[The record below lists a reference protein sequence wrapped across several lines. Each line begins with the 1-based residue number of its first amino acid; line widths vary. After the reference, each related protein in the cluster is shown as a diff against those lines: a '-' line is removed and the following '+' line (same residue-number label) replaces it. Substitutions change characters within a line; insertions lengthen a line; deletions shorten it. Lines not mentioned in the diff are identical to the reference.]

1 MEMKLLPGKI
11 KQHWFFHKVTKRGVG
26 KQGHGRETR
35 VTWAGPGR
43 GGGSRRAVL
52 VTGWTGQQLVYAGH
66 RKAELR
72 GRFPLWEALM
82 RSGRCVPAV
91 SSPSSHPRL
100 YGRNTNLLQGSW
112 LQSTG
117 TETLVLQ
124 GHLRLVSLTSV
135 QPLVPCRHKSERVR
149 LIIISPPPLTE
160 TNHFLLKARRE
171 RAHLPHKQIVPVTQ
185 LTQGSMCT
193 PACCRR
199 GLRHPRPAVREPSA
213 TCSPVWQQPVPS
225 TRCVLE
231 KAASLAFLIS
241 SCTTTACSM
250 LKRYYNI

>member
-149 LIIISPPPLTE
+149 LIIISPPPPHRNKSLPAQSTQ
-160 TNHFLLKARRE
+160 
-171 RAHLPHKQIVPVTQ
+171 RACPPPPQADCPCDSADSGQYVYAGMLP
-185 LTQGSMCT
+185 QGAQT
-193 PACCRR
+193 PTPCC
-199 GLRHPRPAVREPSA
+199 A
-213 TCSPVWQQPVPS
+213 
-225 TRCVLE
+225 
-231 KAASLAFLIS
+231 
-241 SCTTTACSM
+241 
-250 LKRYYNI
+250 

>member
-11 KQHWFFHKVTKRGVG
+11 KQHWLFHKVTKRGVG

-43 GGGSRRAVL
+43 GGGSRRAV
-52 VTGWTGQQLVYAGH
+52 TGWTGQQLVHAGH

-82 RSGRCVPAV
+82 RSGRCVPAF

-100 YGRNTNLLQGSW
+100 YGRNTNLLQGTW
-112 LQSTG
+112 LQSSG
-117 TETLVLQ
+117 PETLVLQ
-124 GHLRLVSLTSV
+124 GHLPLVSLTSA
-135 QPLVPCRHKSERVR
+135 QPLVSCRHKSERVR
-149 LIIISPPPLTE
+149 LIIISPPPPSSE
-160 TNHFLLKARRE
+160 TNHFLLKACRE

-185 LTQGSMCT
+185 LTRGSMCT

-199 GLRHPRPAVREPSA
+199 GSDTHALLCVNPAPPVAQSGSSPCHPHVV
-213 TCSPVWQQPVPS
+213 CW
-225 TRCVLE
+225 
-231 KAASLAFLIS
+231 K
-241 SCTTTACSM
+241 
-250 LKRYYNI
+250 KRRLWPF